1 MGRLQRTVFF
11 PRLPQMKLL
20 ATVLASLAFL
30 LTPALSQEPT
40 ATPESLE
47 KLDQLVQ
54 SLVEREQVVGAELLV
69 IQHGKTLLH
78 RSHGWSDREAKV
90 PMSNGSVFCVRSMTK
105 PLIGTAI
112 LMLADEGLL
121 KLDDPVHKY
130 LPYFDVDPT
139 RKITIRHLLN
149 HNSGFPMSLI
159 MAMDLSELKS
169 IEDVAIL
176 GAGRELDF
184 EPGTNFRYSDQ
195 GTDTLTAV
203 IEVVAKQPAAAF
215 VEARILQPLGME
227 SSTTFLT
234 DDHPLRKR
242 GGSKY
247 VGGPGNWSPFW
258 DTSKPSIFPFFL
270 GSQGLYSTTE
280 DYARFTKFWLNNGR
294 VGDQQLLDPKRMAW
308 ALTPG
313 PHPMGGRSGLP
324 DMRSEYGSLMM
335 VWTSTKDADG
345 STQSS
350 ASAEPSPSSTGPAQ
364 SKLTAFGHNGSDGTH
379 AWAFP
384 EQNAMAFYFTQSRGT
399 MTGFQVEE
407 ALGEV
412 FFGVEAAT
420 AQQAPPLEQFTG
432 YYQENDDDSY
442 RAIVLDGDGLA
453 LEVPGKGVVAL
464 DYVGEDRWRALTEGM
479 VLEFQRS
486 EQGEVISYSIGDHQE
501 FKFQPAADLPSPEDV
516 AVMVD
521 KAHQMSQ
528 LEELGPLKVKTDIV
542 FTRTGMSGTIETT
555 YQWPDKVRI
564 DAVIGPEFEHA
575 SFDGSKSWYHSK
587 AKPLAARDGLIGE
600 QIRKDHHLARFS
612 NLLQWHPKLHVVQQ
626 LKRGSKDLLLVRT
639 NDASAPARTIFVDA
653 NSGRVL
659 GEDNVPTLEGLGRM
673 GQRLRFNDFREV
685 EGVLIPYELQIRFSN
700 KMIGTIKATVTEVEF
715 GGELADGFFELQG

>member
-1 MGRLQRTVFF
+1 
-11 PRLPQMKLL
+11 MKLL

-30 LTPALSQEPT
+30 IAPAFSQDLAPALSQEPT
-40 ATPESLE
+40 ATPKSLT

-54 SLVEREQVVGAELLV
+54 SLVEKDQVVGAELLV
-69 IQHGKTLLH
+69 IQHGKTILH
-78 RSHGWSDREAKV
+78 SSHGWRDREAKV
-90 PMSNGSVFCVRSMTK
+90 KMSNGSVFCVRSMTK

-112 LMLADEGLL
+112 LMLADDGLL

-130 LPYFDVDPT
+130 LPSFDVDPT
-139 RKITIRHLLN
+139 RKITLRHLLN

-159 MAMDLSELKS
+159 MARNLSELKG
-169 IEDVAIL
+169 IEDVAQL
-176 GAGRELDF
+176 GAGHELDF
-184 EPGTNFRYSDQ
+184 TPGEGFRYSDQ

-227 SSTTFLT
+227 SSTTYLAS
-234 DDHPLRKR
+234 DHPLRKR

-247 VGGPGNWSPFW
+247 IGGPGNWSPFW

-280 DYARFTKFWLNNGR
+280 DYARFTRFWLNKGR
-294 VGDQQLLDPKRMAW
+294 VGDQQLLDPKWMAW

-313 PHPMGGRSGLP
+313 PHPMGGKSGLP
-324 DMRSEYGSLMM
+324 NMQSEYGSLMM
-335 VWTSTKDADG
+335 VWTS
-345 STQSS
+345 STS
-350 ASAEPSPSSTGPAQ
+350 

-420 AQQAPPLEQFTG
+420 AQQAPPREQFTG
-432 YYQENDDDSY
+432 YYQEHADDSY
-442 RAIVLDGDGLA
+442 RAIVLDGEGLS

-479 VLEFQRS
+479 VLQFQRS
-486 EQGEVISYSIGDHQE
+486 ELGEVISYSIGDHQE
-501 FKFQPAADLPSPEDV
+501 FKFQPAAELPTPEEV
-516 AVMVD
+516 AAMVD
-521 KAHQMSQ
+521 QAHHMGRMN
-528 LEELGPLKVKTDIV
+528 ELGSMKVKTDIV
-542 FTRTGMSGTIETT
+542 FTRTGMSGTIDTT
-555 YQWPDKVRI
+555 YQWPNQVRI

-587 AKPLAARDGLIGE
+587 TKPLEAREGLIAE

-626 LKRGSKDLLLVRT
+626 LKRGDKDLLLVRT
-639 NDASAPARTIFVDA
+639 AGTSAPARTLFVDA

-685 EGVLIPYELQIRFSN
+685 EGVLIPFELQIRFSN
-700 KMIGTIKATVTEVEF
+700 KMIGTLKGMVKEVSF
-715 GGELADGFFELQG
+715 GAELADGFFQLQG